1 MSGMGSTE
9 ILISFILFTGLS
21 ILLFL
26 ALRFFVLWYWKVND
40 IVANQEKQVKLLR
53 DILMF
58 LRDES
63 ERKRELNDN

>member
-1 MSGMGSTE
+1 MSGIGSAE

-21 ILLFL
+21 ILVFL
-26 ALRFFVLWYWKVND
+26 ALRVFVLWYWKVND
-40 IVANQEKQVKLLR
+40 IVTNQEKQIKLLR